1 MDESGCVFKPLPS
14 KGMAKKGKE
23 NGKDGKKSKQRVTV
37 TFFSAD
43 GGKVGKPI
51 VIWKSKNHRY
61 FHTAN
66 ATAKRNQ
73 VSYFS
78 NPKSWMQVD
87 IMGNVLQQ
95 LNREMKM

>member
-1 MDESGCVFKPLPS
+1 MDESGCVFKGLPS

-51 VIWKSKNHRY
+51 VIWKSKNV
-61 FHTAN
+61 N